1 MMIKIE
7 KLTKTFKNVKAVNDL
22 SITIQTG
29 INGLVG
35 ENGAGKSTLMRLIAD
50 IYQQDYGTI
59 EIDGKKNTE
68 VSVKKNLFFLC
79 DNPYTT
85 SSARIKG
92 TFELYSSLFDLDK
105 SRFDHIIAQLKLPTN
120 RRVSTFSKGMRRQ
133 LFIAIALSFK
143 GEYVMLDE
151 AFDGLDPLVLDT
163 IKQEIISDADKKT
176 YLVSSHNITSLE
188 RLCDNFI
195 VLSKGRCKNTG
206 TIEDLGENFVK
217 YQIFTKEAIT
227 QIDLEALGYKILSF
241 KKLGSINNV
250 VFYGNVTDELLKQK
264 YEVLLFERIPID
276 PDEIIALEML
286 SARKEGK

>member
-1 MMIKIE
+1 MIKIE
-7 KLTKTFKNVKAVNDL
+7 KLTKTFKNVRAVNDL
-22 SITIQTG
+22 SITIQPG

-59 EIDGKKNTE
+59 EVDGKKNDE
-68 VSVKKNLFFLC
+68 IEVKKNLFFLC
-79 DNPYTT
+79 DNPYTAST
-85 SSARIKG
+85 ARING
-92 TFELYSSLFDLDK
+92 TFDLYASLFDLDRE
-105 SRFDHIIAQLKLPTN
+105 RFNHIISQLKLPTN

-143 GEYVMLDE
+143 GEYVLLDE

-176 YLVSSHNITSLE
+176 YLVSSHNISSLE

-195 VLSKGRCKNTG
+195 VLSKGQCKKTG
-206 TIEDLGENFVK
+206 TIEDLGETFVK
-217 YQIFTKEAIT
+217 YQIFVKEAIT
-227 QIDLEALGYKILSF
+227 QHHLEALGYRVLSF
-241 KKLGSINNV
+241 KKLGSIYNV
-250 VFYGNVTDELLKQK
+250 VFYDNVTDKKLREK
-264 YEVLLFERIPID
+264 YDVLLFERIPID

-286 SARKEGK
+286 SARKEER